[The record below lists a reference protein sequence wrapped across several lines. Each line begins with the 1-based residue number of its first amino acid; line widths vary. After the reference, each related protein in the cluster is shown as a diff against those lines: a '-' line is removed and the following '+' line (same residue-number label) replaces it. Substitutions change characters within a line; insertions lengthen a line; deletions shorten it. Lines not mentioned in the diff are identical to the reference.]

1 MAVNCYRAVRSM
13 LVLGLALALGG
24 RLSATPVLDASN
36 DAGPNSSALTLA
48 PSNFRAQSFTVNTD
62 GLLTTVDVQV
72 GKFAGATGDVR
83 FELRPLV
90 GGTPTTNDEGILF
103 LSSIPI
109 ASIPVINSLAD
120 PPPYVRVDVSGAG
133 IHAKPGDTYAIS
145 LRRSSSSPNAAW
157 RTKPNNYS
165 GGNGFFRS
173 LLSSPWSATTD
184 DYGFQTWI
192 DPTPT
197 APYKLRVDPTFD
209 MSYRPAATTSTLI
222 EGETLLY
229 IGGFGTTS
237 LPEQRPIM
245 EFPITA
251 LPAGAIVQGA
261 HLEFEWGGS
270 SGAPSIE
277 IRGYAGDGLGAFND
291 ITAPATLMATTGPT
305 SAGSSGIVPFDSSY
319 LATLV
324 GQATHLGVRLNASVV
339 EDYVTFYATEHSSL
353 LPPRLVIDYTL
364 PQQMPGDFN
373 HDNAVDAADY
383 AVWRK
388 SDGTPQG
395 FTLWRTNFGN
405 PPASGSI
412 DAQSIPEPAG
422 AILLIFGAAAV
433 GCRRRWPLLFFD
445 SSPSVARTGAGS
457 LSLIRAGR
465 AIRGQK

>member
-1 MAVNCYRAVRSM
+1 MAANNYRAVHSL
-13 LVLGLALALGG
+13 LVLGLTLALGG
-24 RLSATPVLDASN
+24 RLLAVPTLDASN
-36 DAGPNSSALTLA
+36 NAGPNSSALTLA

-90 GGTPTTNDEGILF
+90 GGTPTTDDDGILF

-109 ASIPVINSLAD
+109 GNIPVINSLAD
-120 PPPYVRVDVSGAG
+120 PPPYVSVDVSGAG
-133 IHAKPGDTYAIS
+133 IHAKPGEKYAIS
-145 LRRSSSSPNAAW
+145 LRRGGSSPNAAW
-157 RTKPNNYS
+157 RANPNNYS

-209 MSYRPAATTSTLI
+209 MSYRPGTTSTLV
-222 EGETLLY
+222 EGETSMY
-229 IGGFGTTS
+229 IGGIGTTT

-251 LPAGAIVQGA
+251 LPAGAIVQEA
-261 HLEFEWGGS
+261 RLEFQWGGS

-305 SAGSSGIVPFDSSY
+305 SAGSSGILPLDSSY
-319 LATLV
+319 LATIV
-324 GQATHLGVRLNASVV
+324 GQATHLGVRLNATVIG
-339 EDYVTFYATEHSSL
+339 DYVTFYATEHTSI

-373 HDNAVDAADY
+373 HDNVVDAADY
-383 AVWRK
+383 AAWLK
-388 SDGTPQG
+388 NDGTPQG
-395 FTLWRTNFGN
+395 YTQWRTNFGN
-405 PPASGSI
+405 PPASGSV
-412 DAQSIPEPAG
+412 DAASIPEPAG
-422 AILLIFGAAAV
+422 AILLILGAAAF
-433 GCRRRWPLLFFD
+433 GCRLQRLDQDVRHGESIARQ
-445 SSPSVARTGAGS
+445 SS
-457 LSLIRAGR
+457 L
-465 AIRGQK
+465 QE